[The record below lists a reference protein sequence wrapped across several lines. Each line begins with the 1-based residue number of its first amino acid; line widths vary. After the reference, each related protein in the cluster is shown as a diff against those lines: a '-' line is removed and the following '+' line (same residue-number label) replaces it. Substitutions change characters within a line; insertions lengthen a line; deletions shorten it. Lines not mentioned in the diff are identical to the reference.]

1 MVARPNFR
9 IESHQT
15 GSGMTIGLVGELDD
29 AACTGLIAH
38 FEQVTGTPDTRNV
51 VLDLSGVSFID
62 SAGMRAIIAIER
74 RVGELG
80 LTLSIAPPPAEVTEL
95 LQMTGIADRVALAP
109 RGDQAPPRGP
119 FIERIELDLPRDP
132 NAPGRARAEVRGA
145 LPGRISDADRATLT
159 LLTSEVVT
167 NAVIHPGPA
176 VQGSV
181 GLRITAYD
189 DRIRIEVDD
198 AGAGFDFQD
207 LPSEPREAGGHGLV
221 VVDGLS
227 SRWGTSRQSPG
238 ERARFC
244 VWFELDVE
252 YAPETP
258 ADPPEATEATDR
270 PVATAEG

>member
-1 MVARPNFR
+1 MVALPNFR
-9 IESHQT
+9 IDSFQT
-15 GSGMTIGLVGELDD
+15 GSGMTIGLVGELDN
-29 AACTGLIAH
+29 AACTELIDR
-38 FEQVTGTPDTRNV
+38 FEQVTGTPDTRSV

-62 SAGMRAIIAIER
+62 SAGMQAIIAIER

-95 LQMTGIADRVALAP
+95 LQMTGIADRVTLAP
-109 RGDQAPPRGP
+109 RVDQAPPRGP
-119 FIERIELDLPRDP
+119 FIEQIELDLPRDR
-132 NAPGRARAEVRGA
+132 NAPGRARVEVRSV

-189 DRIRIEVDD
+189 DRIRVEVDD
-198 AGAGFDFQD
+198 AGSGFDLQT
-207 LPSEPREAGGHGLV
+207 LPSQPREAGGHGLV

-227 SRWGTSRQSPG
+227 SRWGTSRQSTD
-238 ERARFC
+238 ERAGFC

-252 YAPETP
+252 YAPEAS
-258 ADPPEATEATDR
+258 ADLPEATDR